1 MRYGVSDHKA
11 QAYLHERATHWDHV
25 AKLTDTGTGWG
36 NTYQKLLSHYY
47 LLQIPRQ
54 SSVLELGCGRGD
66 LLASLEPAFGVGID
80 FSHPMIKR
88 AAKGS
93 ANLLFIQ
100 ADVHHIPIKHQFD
113 FIIISDLVND
123 LWDVQQA
130 FAFLHKLSHPGT
142 RIIIN
147 TYSRLWQPLLQV
159 TQKLSLSKP
168 NLSQNWFTVGDLRNL
183 LNLTDFEI
191 IRSSKEIILP
201 LNVPIITSFINKV
214 LAKLWPFSHLSIT
227 NFVIARSRFSQ
238 GQAGATKNVRVS
250 VIIPARNE
258 AGNIENIFMR
268 VPEMGK
274 ATELIFIEGGS
285 SDNTYEE
292 IESCIQRFQNRSAK
306 VYKQVGIGK
315 GDAVRLGF
323 SHASGDILMILDAD
337 LTVPPED
344 LPRFLS
350 AIVSGKAE
358 FVNGVR
364 LVYPMENQAMQFANL
379 IGNKMFSVAFSWLL
393 GQPIKDSL
401 CGTKVLWRKDYFKIA
416 ANRAYFGEFDPFGDF
431 DLLFGA
437 AKLNLK
443 IVDLP
448 IRYQERTYGST
459 NISRWRHGV
468 LLLRMVIFALF
479 RVKFI

>member
-1 MRYGVSDHKA
+1 
-11 QAYLHERATHWDHV
+11 L
-25 AKLTDTGTGWG
+25 
-36 NTYQKLLSHYY
+36 
-47 LLQIPRQ
+47 
-54 SSVLELGCGRGD
+54 
-66 LLASLEPAFGVGID
+66 
-80 FSHPMIKR
+80 
-88 AAKGS
+88 
-93 ANLLFIQ
+93 
-100 ADVHHIPIKHQFD
+100 
-113 FIIISDLVND
+113 
-123 LWDVQQA
+123 
-130 FAFLHKLSHPGT
+130 
-142 RIIIN
+142 
-147 TYSRLWQPLLQV
+147 

-168 NLSQNWFTVGDLRNL
+168 NLTQNWFTVEDLRNL
-183 LNLTDFEI
+183 LYLTDFEI

-201 LNVPIITSFINKV
+201 INVPILTSILNKV
-214 LAKLWPFSHLSIT
+214 LAKLWPFNHLSLT
-227 NFVIARSRFSQ
+227 NFVIARPRFDRWQ
-238 GQAGATKNVRVS
+238 GYDSKKNSVS

-258 AGNIENIFMR
+258 AGNIENIFAR
-268 VPEMGK
+268 VPDMGK
-274 ATELIFIEGGS
+274 ETELIFIEGGS

-292 IESCIQRFQNRSAK
+292 IESCIQRFQNRTAK
-306 VYKQVGIGK
+306 VYKQLGIGK

-323 SHASGDILMILDAD
+323 SHAGGEILMILDAD
-337 LTVPPED
+337 LTVSPED

-350 AIVSGKAE
+350 VIVSGKAE

-379 IGNKMFSVAFSWLL
+379 IGNKMFSLAFSWLL

-401 CGTKVLWRKDYFKIA
+401 CGTKVLWKNDYLKIA

-448 IRYQERTYGST
+448 IRYKERTYGST

>member
-1 MRYGVSDHKA
+1 MKIGETNHKA
-11 QAYLHERATHWDHV
+11 LAYYQDRAEHWDHV
-25 AKLTDTGTGWG
+25 AKLTDSGMEGG
-36 NTYQKLLSHYY
+36 KTYKKLLLDYY
-47 LLQIPRQ
+47 QFHIPKQR
-54 SSVLELGCGRGD
+54 SVLELGCGRGD
-66 LLASLEPAFGVGID
+66 LLESLEPSFGVGID
-80 FSHPMIKR
+80 FSRQMIER
-88 AAKGS
+88 AAKRS
-93 ANLLFIQ
+93 SKLFFIQ
-100 ADVHHIPIKHQFD
+100 ADAHYLPIKHQFD
-113 FIIISDLVND
+113 FIIVSDLVND
-123 LWDVQQA
+123 LWDVQQV
-130 FAFLHKLSHPGT
+130 FASLRELSHPGT

-147 TYSRLWQPLLQV
+147 TYSRLWQPLLQL

-168 NLSQNWFTVGDLRNL
+168 NLTQNWFTVEDLRNL
-183 LNLTDFEI
+183 LYLTDFEI

-201 LNVPIITSFINKV
+201 LNVPLLTSILNKV
-214 LAKLWPFSHLSIT
+214 LAKLWPLSHLSLT
-227 NFVIARSRFSQ
+227 NFVIARPRFSQ
-238 GQAGATKNVRVS
+238 RQGYDAKTISVS

-258 AGNIENIFMR
+258 AGNIESIFDR
-268 VPEMGK
+268 VPDMGIE
-274 ATELIFIEGGS
+274 TELIFVEGGS
-285 SDNTYEE
+285 RDNTYEV
-292 IESCIQRFQNRSAK
+292 IESCIQRFQNRTAK
-306 VYKQVGIGK
+306 VYKQFGIGK

-344 LPRFLS
+344 LPRFFS

-379 IGNKMFSVAFSWLL
+379 IGNKMFSLTFSWLL

-401 CGTKVLWRKDYFKIA
+401 CGTKVLWKTDYIKIA

-448 IRYQERTYGST
+448 IRYKERTYGST